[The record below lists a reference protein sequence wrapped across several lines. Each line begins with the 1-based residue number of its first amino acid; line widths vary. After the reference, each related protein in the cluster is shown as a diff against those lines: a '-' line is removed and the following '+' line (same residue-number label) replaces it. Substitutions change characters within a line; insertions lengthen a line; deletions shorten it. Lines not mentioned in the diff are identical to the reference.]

1 MHTNFKSTGSETT
14 DRLISVQITGNIIPV
29 IWYKTIT
36 HANGKPDTNA
46 ISLLS
51 DIVYWYR
58 PMEKRDETTGQMVGY
73 QKKYRADKLQRSY
86 RQIMELYGF
95 SRRQAEL
102 ALNNLCRLGVV
113 TKEFRTI
120 EVGGQKLNN
129 VMYLDLNVDKLLELT
144 YPNETLSTSMVT
156 GHTIV
161 DDSLTTPNG
170 IGTSLDADTNT
181 EITTENTEENT
192 SYQIDARDEIE
203 AYTLLIKENIEYE
216 ILKTYLRP
224 GEIEAV
230 DEMVD
235 IMVEAVVT
243 NQESMRIGKREYPY
257 QLVKSRLLKI
267 TREHIDYVIE
277 SMDKTPS
284 KIKNMKAYLLATLF
298 NAPTTMANHYR
309 AEANYDMYG

>member
-14 DRLISVQITGNIIPV
+14 DRLISVQITGNVIPV

-36 HANGKPDTNA
+36 HSNGKPDTNA

-58 PMEKRDETTGQMVGY
+58 PMEKRDEATGQMIGY

-102 ALNNLCRLGVV
+102 ALNNLCQLGVV

-144 YPNETLSTSMVT
+144 YPNETLSTSMLT
-156 GHTIV
+156 GHAV
-161 DDSLTTPNG
+161 VEDSLTTPNG
-170 IGTSLDADTNT
+170 TGAAIDVDTNT
-181 EITTENTEENT
+181 EITTENTDENT

-203 AYTLLIKENIEYE
+203 AYTSLIKENIEYE

-243 NQESMRIGKREYPY
+243 NQEAMRIGKREYPY